1 MEANMVGVRK
11 TFVIL
16 LMAAFLFIPFATS
29 AIAAP
34 TKYPPKPNSA
44 VMAADFFVVRP
55 IGIASLI
62 IGTVSFVLSS
72 PFSALGDNL
81 DQAYE
86 LMVVEPAVY
95 TFKRPLGGF

>member
-1 MEANMVGVRK
+1 MYGVRK
-11 TFVIL
+11 LATIML
-16 LMAAFLFIPFATS
+16 IAAFLIIPFGAS
-29 AIAAP
+29 SFAAP
-34 TKYPPKPNSA
+34 TKYPPEPSSA
-44 VMAADFFVVRP
+44 IMVADFFVARP
-55 IGIASLI
+55 IGLASLI
-62 IGTVSFVLSS
+62 IGTVSFIVSS